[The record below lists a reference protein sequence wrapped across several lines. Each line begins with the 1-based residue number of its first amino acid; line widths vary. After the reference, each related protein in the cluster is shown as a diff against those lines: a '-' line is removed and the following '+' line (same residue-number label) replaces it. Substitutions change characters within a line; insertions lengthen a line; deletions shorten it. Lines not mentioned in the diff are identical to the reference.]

1 MFLKNGPWD
10 GYNLWQDISTAGR
23 QEGME
28 GVRSSL
34 IKHLWRCWDEMD
46 VKPKLYWKC
55 HKMSQTWWNL
65 FERLCIFASSSASCH
80 QIVAHQEVRHF
91 GKCCWAI
98 GASYARCSD
107 IHSRG
112 ATEYRPIDMMLFPF
126 PSFQA
131 RKPASATCGWPGWV
145 WLATCAAR
153 RCGPQEEIEFHLM
166 HPAYELNWGQTRTHF
181 LSDCA
186 ARLELLQGRVHQVI

>member
-1 MFLKNGPWD
+1 MEVLGWNGCQAETLLKVSQNVT
-10 GYNLWQDISTAGR
+10 NL
-23 QEGME
+23 
-28 GVRSSL
+28 
-34 IKHLWRCWDEMD
+34 
-46 VKPKLYWKC
+46 VKPFWKIVYFCIIKCIMPPNSCTSGSSPFWKMLLGYWG
-55 HKMSQTWWNL
+55 
-65 FERLCIFASSSASCH
+65 FLCEMFWH
-80 QIVAHQEVRHF
+80 TF
-91 GKCCWAI
+91 
-98 GASYARCSD
+98 
-107 IHSRG
+107 SRSHRVPSHW
-112 ATEYRPIDMMLFPF
+112 YDVVPIPL
-126 PSFQA
+126 SFQA